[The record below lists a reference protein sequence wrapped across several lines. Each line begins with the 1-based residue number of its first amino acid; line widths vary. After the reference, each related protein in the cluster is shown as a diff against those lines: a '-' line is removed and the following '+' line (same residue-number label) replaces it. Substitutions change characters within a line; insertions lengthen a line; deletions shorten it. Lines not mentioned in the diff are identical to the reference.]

1 MNTMTLDCWNKPQG
15 AERSTSI
22 GLISFRVSEA
32 AHLELEK
39 AEEQLHATPEKD
51 YMLDMN
57 MADMELETPEG
68 FGPLS
73 DCQLRLY
80 LRQDD
85 LRGQFHLVGHRAKD
99 GSLVYSNAVM
109 VDQLG

>member
-1 MNTMTLDCWNKPQG
+1 MNTMSLDCWNKPQG
-15 AERSTSI
+15 ANRSTPI
-22 GLISFRVSEA
+22 GLINFRVSEA

-39 AEEQLHATPEKD
+39 AEEALHDTPDKD
-51 YMLDMN
+51 LMLDMN
-57 MADMELETPEG
+57 MDEMELEMPEG

-73 DCQLRLY
+73 DCQLRVY
-80 LRQDD
+80 LHKDD
-85 LRGQFHLVGHRAKD
+85 LRGHFHLVGHSAKD

>member
-15 AERSTSI
+15 AQSSSPM

-39 AEEQLHATPEKD
+39 AEEKLHATPDKD
-51 YMLDMN
+51 FMLDMN
-57 MADMELETPEG
+57 MSEMELETPEG
-68 FGPLS
+68 CGPLS

-80 LRQDD
+80 LRKDD
-85 LRGQFHLVGHRAKD
+85 LRGHFHLVGHRAED